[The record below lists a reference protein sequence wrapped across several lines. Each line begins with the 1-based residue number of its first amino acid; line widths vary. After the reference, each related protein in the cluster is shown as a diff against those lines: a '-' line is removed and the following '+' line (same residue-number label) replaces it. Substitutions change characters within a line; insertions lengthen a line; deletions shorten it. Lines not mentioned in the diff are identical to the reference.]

1 MMTEFDVNSA
11 IAGEIMTPYV
21 IMLKTDSVLEE
32 VMETLSKNKI
42 SAVFIYDDSNNE
54 YYIIS
59 KTGIVDF
66 LNSGGLHRENLAN
79 VLVSEIMQGPIG
91 MLDIETPVDNII
103 RFMTEHNYK
112 RVLISK
118 EGKVKGVVSTR
129 DIMKWNNTYF
139 KPSKPQILL
148 FMDNKSSNFIA
159 RHIFEEHIEYD
170 LKRDL
175 LDLYGGAL
183 STISFMTDEVIE
195 GSGKMSHLIK
205 EKRCVLFEPYENI
218 TGILICDYNNIE
230 LRHKLRKATEK
241 FYNTHTNIFQK
252 AAEHNISLHDVFEIS
267 SIILIFKKND

>member
-1 MMTEFDVNSA
+1 MIEFDVNSA
-11 IAGEIMTPYV
+11 IAGEIMTPHI
-21 IMLKTDSVLEE
+21 IMLKTDAVLED

-42 SAVFIYDDSNNE
+42 SAIFIYDDSNDE

-66 LNSGGLHRENLAN
+66 FNSGGLHRENLAN
-79 VLVSEIMQGPIG
+79 VPVTEIMQGPIG
-91 MLDIETPVDNII
+91 MLDIETPVDKII
-103 RFMTEHNYK
+103 RYMTKQNYK

-118 EGKVKGVVSTR
+118 EGKATGVVSTQ
-129 DIMKWNNTYF
+129 DIMKWNNIYF

-159 RHIFEEHIEYD
+159 RHIFEEHIEYN
-170 LKRDL
+170 LKREL
-175 LDLYGGAL
+175 IDLYGGAL
-183 STISFMTDEVIE
+183 NTISFMTDEIIE

-230 LRHKLRKATEK
+230 LRHKLRKATKK

-252 AAEHNISLHDVFEIS
+252 AAEHNLGLHDIFDIG
-267 SIILIFKKND
+267 SIIIIFKKKE